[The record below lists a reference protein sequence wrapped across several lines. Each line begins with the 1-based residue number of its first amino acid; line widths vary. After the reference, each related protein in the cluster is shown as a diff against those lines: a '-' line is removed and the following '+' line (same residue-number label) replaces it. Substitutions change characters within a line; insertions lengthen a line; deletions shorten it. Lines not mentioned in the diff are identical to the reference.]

1 MILVALKLISND
13 DRLIK
18 IEHIVKNE
26 LWNTPCKGV
35 YKSNYEK
42 YVLRNL
48 FVKICLVIINKFFA
62 HTSKLVCPEIPFFM
76 RLFFYLRVKM
86 TKFYIRVRKM
96 IWLCK
101 CLINRQFFSHDKYL
115 FLGNKLNVNQNVI
128 SSWVFFSMKI
138 NIWILKIPL

>member
-1 MILVALKLISND
+1 MNSGTHHAKEFIKAIMKSTSSGIYLSRFVSESLTNSLPTQANWFVLKF
-13 DRLIK
+13 
-18 IEHIVKNE
+18 H
-26 LWNTPCKGV
+26 
-35 YKSNYEK
+35 
-42 YVLRNL
+42 
-48 FVKICLVIINKFFA
+48 
-62 HTSKLVCPEIPFFM
+62 FFM

-128 SSWVFFSMKI
+128 SSWGFFSMKI
-138 NIWILKIPL
+138 NI